1 MNAMKFLFAAYI
13 ATWVIHGVYLGT
25 LVRRFSRLRQQ
36 MREVKASGFRR
47 SAPGVPPG
55 D

>member
-1 MNAMKFLFAAYI
+1 MNAIKYLLAAYI

-25 LVRRFSRLRQQ
+25 LVRRFHRLRQELK
-36 MREVKASGFRR
+36 EVKASGLRGTASGF
-47 SAPGVPPG
+47 PPQ